1 MGANQKLRKRTV
13 WLLIIILAVGFG
25 AVITRLAFL
34 QLVQGEELQRR
45 AVEQQMSDTPISA
58 KRGTIYDTNGK
69 ILAQSAS
76 VWRVVM
82 APANFDSGEEGD
94 EQRAYVAKRLAE
106 ILNLDEAELLE
117 DTKQNTYY
125 VSVKRRIES
134 TEKDQI
140 IELQNELGEKY
151 QKAGVISLLDDYKRY
166 YPYSDLASSV
176 IGFTGSEDQGL
187 WGVEFQYNDYLAGTP
202 GRIVSAQNGIS
213 TQMPF
218 DYNQNIGAIDGS
230 SLVLTID
237 ETVQSIVEKY
247 MKQGVIDNQ
256 VHERGVCIVMDVN
269 TGEILAMAS
278 VNGFD
283 LNDPF
288 TINADQKKEI
298 DAIDTEYLVK
308 NGYIEE
314 DKENPYNISDT
325 EKKELIAKAQAE
337 AESAALARNWRNKA
351 ISDTYY
357 PGSVFKMVTLSM
369 ALQEGVV
376 NKESRFSC
384 SGAYQLYEDTI
395 HCHNTAGHGTQTYQ
409 ECLYNSCNPGF
420 IQIGQLVGKA
430 KFWEYY
436 QAFGFSD
443 KTGIDLPGESDDQF
457 FIHDGVE
464 GNMLD
469 TDLAVASFGQN
480 FSITPIQMITAASA
494 VANGGRI
501 VQPHVVKQILDSEGN
516 VVKNVSTD
524 TKRQVISESVSK
536 EMCQILEE
544 NATTGSGKNGYV
556 AGYRVGGKTGTSEKL
571 IDVNNDGADDYIASF
586 CGFAPAN
593 NPQYAALVFFDAPLG
608 GNYYGS
614 AVAAPVFA
622 SIMSEVLPYLEV
634 VAQYTDEEMSNIDAA
649 AGSYTGM
656 SVEDATK
663 AAESDGFNVTVKG
676 EGATVLSQNPVTGAA
691 IPSGGTIVLYTDEAS
706 KAEKTTVPNLVGF
719 GVGEVNEI
727 ASYSGLNVSV
737 TGTVS
742 ASDSTSIAQSV
753 PEGTE
758 VTPGSVITVT
768 FSGNSIAD

>member
-1 MGANQKLRKRTV
+1 MGANQRLRRRTV

-45 AVEQQMSDTPISA
+45 AIEQQLSDTPISA

-82 APANFDSGEEGD
+82 APAYFDDGADGD
-94 EQRAYVAKRLAE
+94 AQREFVATRLSE
-106 ILNLDEAELLE
+106 ILGLDKAELLE

-134 TEKDQI
+134 TEKEQI
-140 IELQNELGEKY
+140 IELQKELSEKY
-151 QKAGVISLLDDYKRY
+151 QKSGLISLLDDYKRY

-187 WGVEFQYNDYLAGTP
+187 WGVEYQYEDYLAGTP
-202 GRIVSAQNGIS
+202 GRIVSAQNGIQ
-213 TQMPF
+213 TEMPF
-218 DYNQNIGAIDGS
+218 DFSQNIGAIDGS

-247 MKQGVIDNQ
+247 MKQGVKDNQ
-256 VHERGVCIVMDVN
+256 VLERGVCIVMNVN

-278 VNGFD
+278 VEGFD
-283 LNDPF
+283 LNNPYAISDE
-288 TINADQKKEI
+288 QKKEI
-298 DAIDTEYLVK
+298 EGINNEYLIK
-308 NGYIEE
+308 NKYTEDPSTLSTEE
-314 DKENPYNISDT
+314 RDKLIS
-325 EKKELIAKAQAE
+325 KAKAE
-337 AESAALARNWRNKA
+337 AESAALSRNWRNKA

-376 NKESRFSC
+376 NKDSRFGC
-384 SGAYQLYEDTI
+384 SGAYQLYDDTI
-395 HCHNTAGHGTQTYQ
+395 HCHNTAGHGSQTYQ
-409 ECLYNSCNPGF
+409 QCLWNSCNPGF
-420 IQIGQLVGKA
+420 IQIGQLVGKE
-430 KFWEYY
+430 KFWQYY

-457 FIHDGVE
+457 FIHDGIE
-464 GNMLD
+464 GNMYD

-494 VANGGRI
+494 VANGGYI
-501 VQPHVVKQILDSEGN
+501 VQPHVVKQIIDAEGN
-516 VVKNVSTD
+516 VVKNVTSE
-524 TKRQVISESVSK
+524 TKRQVISNSVSE
-536 EMCQILEE
+536 EMRGIMEE
-544 NATTGSGKNGYV
+544 NCISGSGKNGYV

-571 IDVNNDGADDYIASF
+571 IDVNGDGADDYIASF

-593 NPQYAALVFFDAPLG
+593 NPQYAALVFFDAPTG

-622 SIMSEVLPYLEV
+622 SIMSEVLPYLDV
-634 VAQYTDEEMSNIDAA
+634 VAQYTEDEMSNIDTS
-649 AGSYTGM
+649 AGAYTGM

-663 AAESDGFNVTVKG
+663 EAQGDGFNVTVKG
-676 EGATVLSQNPVTGAA
+676 EGATVIKQNPPTGAV
-691 IPSGGTIVLYTDEAS
+691 IPTGGTIVLYTDNSAD
-706 KAEKTTVPNLVGF
+706 AEKVTVPNFIGF
-719 GVGEVNEI
+719 GVSDCNYV
-727 ASYSGLNVSV
+727 AAQYGLNVSV
-737 TGTVS
+737 TGTAS
-742 ASDSTSIAQSV
+742 SSDSTAIAQSV
-753 PEGTE
+753 AEGE
-758 VTPGSVITVT
+758 QVDPGSVITVT
-768 FSGNSIAD
+768 FASGGIND

>member
-1 MGANQKLRKRTV
+1 MGANQRLRRRTV

-25 AVITRLAFL
+25 AVITRLAYL

-45 AVEQQMSDTPISA
+45 AIEQQLADTPISA
-58 KRGTIYDTNGK
+58 KRGTIYDTKGK

-82 APANFDSGEEGD
+82 APAYFDDGAEGD
-94 EQRAYVAKRLAE
+94 EQRAFVASRLAA
-106 ILNLDEAELLE
+106 ILELDEAELLE

-125 VSVKRRIES
+125 VSVKRRVES
-134 TEKDQI
+134 AQKDQI
-140 IELQNELGEKY
+140 IELQNELSEKY
-151 QKAGVISLLDDYKRY
+151 NKSGIISLLDDYKRY

-187 WGVEFQYNDYLAGTP
+187 WGVEYQYNDYLAGTP
-202 GRIVSAQNGIS
+202 GRIISAQNGIQ
-213 TQMPF
+213 TEMPF

-230 SLVLTID
+230 SVVLTID

-247 MKQGVIDNQ
+247 MKQAIIDNQ

-269 TGEILAMAS
+269 TGEIIAMAS
-278 VNGFD
+278 VEGFD

-288 TINADQKKEI
+288 NVNEDQRKEI
-298 DAIDTEYLVK
+298 DAIDVEYLIK
-308 NGYIEE
+308 HDYFEE
-314 DKENPYNISDT
+314 DEDPYKISDAK
-325 EKKELIAKAQAE
+325 KKELIEQAKSE

-376 NKESRFSC
+376 NKDSRFSC
-384 SGAYQLYEDTI
+384 SGAFQLYEDTI

-409 ECLYNSCNPGF
+409 ECLWNSCNPGF
-420 IQIGQLVGKA
+420 IQIGQLVGKT

-436 QAFGFSD
+436 QAFGFSE
-443 KTGIDLPGESDDQF
+443 KTGIDLPGESEDQF
-457 FIHDGVE
+457 FVHDGVE

-494 VANGGRI
+494 VANGGKI
-501 VQPHVVKQILDSEGN
+501 VQPHVVKQILDNEGN
-516 VVKNVSTD
+516 VVKNASTE

-536 EMCQILEE
+536 EMRGIMEE
-544 NATTGSGKNGYV
+544 NCTTGSGKNGYV

-571 IDVNNDGADDYIASF
+571 IDVNDDGADDYIASF

-622 SIMSEVLPYLEV
+622 EIMSEVLPYLEV
-634 VAQYTDEEMSNIDAA
+634 VAQYTDEEASNIDTA

-656 SVEDATK
+656 SVDDATA
-663 AAESDGFNVTVKG
+663 AAEGDGFSVTVKG
-676 EGATVLSQNPVTGAA
+676 EGSTVISQNPATGAT
-691 IPSGGTIVLYTDEAS
+691 IPTGGTIVLYTDESS
-706 KAEKTTVPNLVGF
+706 KSEKATVPNLVGF
-719 GVGEVNEI
+719 GLSEVNDI
-727 ASYSGLNVSV
+727 AASYGLNVSV
-737 TGTVS
+737 TGTAS
-742 ASDSTSIAQSV
+742 SSDSTSTAQSV

-758 VTPGSVITVT
+758 VAPGTVITVT
-768 FSGNSIAD
+768 FSSGGIAD

>member
-45 AVEQQMSDTPISA
+45 AIEQQLSDTPVSA
-58 KRGTIYDTNGK
+58 KRGTIYDTKGK

-76 VWRVVM
+76 VWQVVM
-82 APANFDSGEEGD
+82 APAYFDDGADGD
-94 EQRAYVAKRLAE
+94 EQRHFVAKRLSE
-106 ILNLDEAELLE
+106 ILGVDENETYE
-117 DTKQNTYY
+117 ETKQNTYY
-125 VSVKRRIES
+125 VSVKRKVETS
-134 TEKDQI
+134 EKEQI
-140 IELQNELGEKY
+140 IQLQNELSEKY
-151 QKAGVISLLDDYKRY
+151 QKAGIISLLDDYKRY

-187 WGVEFQYNDYLAGTP
+187 SGVEFKYNDYLSGTP
-202 GRIVSAQNGIS
+202 GRIVSAQNGVQ
-213 TQMPF
+213 TEMPF

-247 MKQGVIDNQ
+247 MKQGVIDHD

-269 TGEILAMAS
+269 NGEILAMAS

-283 LNDPF
+283 LNKPYAISDE
-288 TINADQKKEI
+288 QQKEI
-298 DAIDTEYLVK
+298 DGIDVQYLVK
-308 NGYIEE
+308 HDYIEE
-314 DKENPYNISDT
+314 DADPSKLSESQKN
-325 EKKELIAKAQAE
+325 ELIEKAKAE
-337 AESAALARNWRNKA
+337 ANSAALARNWRNKA

-376 NKESRFSC
+376 NENSRFNC
-384 SGAYQLYEDTI
+384 SGAFQLYEDTI
-395 HCHNTAGHGTQTYQ
+395 HCHNTAGHGSQTYQ
-409 ECLYNSCNPGF
+409 ECLLNSCNPGF
-420 IQIGQLVGKA
+420 IQIGQLVGKE
-430 KFWEYY
+430 KFWDYY

-501 VQPHVVKQILDSEGN
+501 VQPHVVKQILDANGK
-516 VVKNVSTD
+516 VVKNTSTE

-536 EMCQILEE
+536 EMCGILEE

-571 IDVNNDGADDYIASF
+571 IDVNDDGSDDYIASF

-608 GNYYGS
+608 GSYYGS
-614 AVAAPVFA
+614 EVAAPVFA
-622 SIMSEVLPYLEV
+622 SIMSEVLPYLDV
-634 VAQYTDEEMSNIDAA
+634 AAQYTDEEMSNIDTA
-649 AGSYTGM
+649 AGSYTGQ
-656 SVEDATK
+656 SIEDATK
-663 AAESDGFNVTVKG
+663 AAEADGFTVTVKG
-676 EGATVLSQNPVTGAA
+676 EGSTVISQSPATGAS
-691 IPSGGTIVLYTDEAS
+691 IPTGGTIVLYTDQSAS
-706 KAEKTTVPNLVGF
+706 TDKVTVPNFVGM
-719 GVGEVNEI
+719 GVSEVNGL
-727 ASYSGLNVSV
+727 AAANNLNVSM
-737 TGTVS
+737 TGMVS
-742 ASDSTSIAQSV
+742 SSDGTSTSQSI
-753 PEGTE
+753 PEGNQ
-758 VTPGSVITVT
+758 VSPGTVITVT
-768 FSGNSIAD
+768 FSSSGIAD

>member
-1 MGANQKLRKRTV
+1 MGANQKLRRRTV
-13 WLLIIILAVGFG
+13 WLLIIVLAVGFG
-25 AVITRLAFL
+25 AVITRLAYL

-45 AVEQQMSDTPISA
+45 AIEQQLADTPISA
-58 KRGTIYDTNGK
+58 KRGTIYDTKGK

-76 VWRVVM
+76 VWQVVM
-82 APANFDSGEEGD
+82 APAYFDDGAEGD
-94 EQRAYVAKRLAE
+94 EQRSLVASRLAS
-106 ILNLDEAELLE
+106 ILDLDEAELLE

-125 VSVKRRIES
+125 VSVKRKVES
-134 TEKDQI
+134 EQKEQI
-140 IELQNELGEKY
+140 IELQKELAEKY
-151 QKAGVISLLDDYKRY
+151 QKSGIISLLDDYKRY

-187 WGVEFQYNDYLAGTP
+187 WGVEYQYNDYLSGTP
-202 GRIVSAQNGIS
+202 GRIISAQNGIQ
-213 TQMPF
+213 TEMPF

-230 SLVLTID
+230 SVVLTID

-247 MKQGVIDNQ
+247 MKQGIIDNQ
-256 VHERGVCIVMDVN
+256 VHERGVCIVMNVN
-269 TGEILAMAS
+269 NGEIVAMAS

-288 TINADQKKEI
+288 TILPDQKKEI
-298 DAIDTEYLVK
+298 EAIDLDYLIK
-308 NGYIEE
+308 HDYFEE
-314 DKENPYNISDT
+314 DEDPYKLS
-325 EKKELIAKAQAE
+325 EEKKKELIEQAQNE

-376 NKESRFSC
+376 NKDSRFVC
-384 SGAYQLYEDTI
+384 SGAFQLYEDTI

-409 ECLYNSCNPGF
+409 ECLWNSCNPGF
-420 IQIGQLVGKA
+420 IQIGQLVGKT

-443 KTGIDLPGESDDQF
+443 KTGIDLPGESEDQF
-457 FIHDGVE
+457 FVHDGVE

-494 VANGGRI
+494 VANGGKI
-501 VQPHVVKQILDSEGN
+501 VQPHVVKQILDNEGN
-516 VVKNVSTD
+516 VVKNASTE
-524 TKRQVISESVSK
+524 TKRQVISESVSE
-536 EMCQILEE
+536 EMRGIMEE
-544 NATTGSGKNGYV
+544 NCISGSGKNGYV

-571 IDVNNDGADDYIASF
+571 IDVNDDGADDYIASF

-634 VAQYTDEEMSNIDAA
+634 AAQYTDEEASNIDTA
-649 AGSYTGM
+649 AGAYSGM
-656 SVEDATK
+656 SVDDAVA
-663 AAESDGFNVTVKG
+663 AAERDGFTVTVKG
-676 EGATVLSQNPVTGAA
+676 EGSTVVSQNPSTGASM
-691 IPSGGTIVLYTDEAS
+691 PTGGTIVLYTDQS
-706 KAEKTTVPNLVGF
+706 GTDEKVTVPNLVGF
-719 GVGEVNEI
+719 SVSEVNGI
-727 ASYSGLNVSV
+727 ASSYGLNVSV
-737 TGTVS
+737 TGMVS
-742 ASDSTSIAQSV
+742 SSDSTSTTQSV

-758 VTPGSVITVT
+758 VAPGTVITVT
-768 FSGNSIAD
+768 FSGSGIAD